1 MQKTS
6 RVNGYLEAI
15 RALAP
20 TVAALRE
27 SFDRE
32 RRLPDRIFD
41 ALADAGLFRLWLPE
55 ALGGPELS
63 PFEFMT
69 VVEAAAALDGSIG
82 WVVGNGGGMS
92 RAAAFVAEPTA
103 RRWFADP
110 RAFVVA
116 STGAV
121 GEAVPADGGYL
132 VSGHWPFGSGSHHAT
147 IFMGLATV
155 KTADGGGTAQQ
166 LLHEPRRR
174 HDP

>member
-1 MQKTS
+1 
-6 RVNGYLEAI
+6 
-15 RALAP
+15 
-20 TVAALRE
+20 
-27 SFDRE
+27 
-32 RRLPDRIFD
+32 
-41 ALADAGLFRLWLPE
+41 LFRLWLPE
-55 ALGGPELS
+55 ALGGPKLS